1 MIINGLV
8 IKIYLQPKLFQIRM
22 AGNPETVSKFLTGL
36 AEKLQ
41 PLWGEEKAEMLKL
54 KEDEVSLLV
63 NCTY

>member
-1 MIINGLV
+1 MIINGLM
-8 IKIYLQPKLFQIRM
+8 IKFYLQPKLFQIRM